1 MGSITNDWLPVV
13 EQECR
18 KEYYKDLYKFLKKE
32 YESYVIYPKSEDIFN
47 AMHLTPLSEV
57 KVVILGQDPYHEPGQ
72 AEGLSFSV
80 PAGEK
85 IPPSLQNIYKEI
97 NAELGCY
104 IPNHGS
110 LRKWAEQ
117 GVLLLNTLLTVRA
130 HAAFSH
136 KGKGWEQFTDALIAA
151 VNKEDRPIVFMLWG
165 RAARDKRTMLD
176 NPKHLILESAH
187 PSPLSASR
195 GFMGNG
201 HFKKANEF
209 LLKNGEEPID
219 WQIERREDAI

>member
-1 MGSITNDWLPVV
+1 MGSVTNDWLPVV
-13 EQECR
+13 EKEMA
-18 KEYYKDLYKFLKKE
+18 KEYYRNLYIFLKQE
-32 YESYVIYPKSEDIFN
+32 YTNRIIYPKSDDIFN
-47 AMHLTPLSEV
+47 ALHLTPLSKV
-57 KVVILGQDPYHEPGQ
+57 KVVILGQDPYHEQGQ

-80 PAGEK
+80 PVGEK

-97 NAELGCY
+97 SDELGCY
-104 IPNHGS
+104 VPNNGS

-136 KGKGWEQFTDALIAA
+136 EGKGWEQFTDSLIEA
-151 VNKEDRPIVFMLWG
+151 VNKEDRPIVYLLWG
-165 RAARDKRTMLD
+165 KAAGSKSSMLN
-176 NPKHLILESAH
+176 NPKHLVLKSAH
-187 PSPLSASR
+187 PSPLSAYR

-209 LLKNGEEPID
+209 LEKNGETPID
-219 WQIERREDAI
+219 WQIENQ

>member
-1 MGSITNDWLPVV
+1 MGSVTNDWLPVI
-13 EQECR
+13 EEEI
-18 KEYYKDLYKFLKKE
+18 KKDYYKKLYLFLKEE
-32 YESYVIYPKSEDIFN
+32 YARQIIYPKSDDIFN
-47 AMHLTPLSEV
+47 ALHLTPLSKV

-80 PAGEK
+80 PKGEK
-85 IPPSLQNIYKEI
+85 LPPSLQNIYKELQD
-97 NAELGCY
+97 ELGCY
-104 IPNHGS
+104 IPTSGS

-136 KGKGWEQFTDALIAA
+136 QGKGWEYFTDALIEA
-151 VNKEDRPIVFMLWG
+151 VNKEDRPIVYLLWG
-165 RAARDKRTMLD
+165 KAARSKATMLN

-187 PSPLSASR
+187 PSPLSAHR

-209 LLKNGEEPID
+209 LIANNIEPID
-219 WQIERREDAI
+219 WQIED

>member
-1 MGSITNDWLPVV
+1 MGSVTNDWLPVI
-13 EQECR
+13 EEET
-18 KEYYKDLYKFLKKE
+18 KKDYYKKLYLFLKEE
-32 YESYVIYPKSEDIFN
+32 YARQIIYPKSDDIFN
-47 AMHLTPLSEV
+47 ALHLTPLSKV

-80 PAGEK
+80 PKGEK
-85 IPPSLQNIYKEI
+85 LPPSLQNIYKELQD
-97 NAELGCY
+97 ELGCY
-104 IPNHGS
+104 IPTSGS

-136 KGKGWEQFTDALIAA
+136 QGKGWEYFTDALIEA
-151 VNKEDRPIVFMLWG
+151 VNKEDRPIVYLLWG
-165 RAARDKRTMLD
+165 KAARSKATMLN

-187 PSPLSASR
+187 PSPLSAHR

-209 LLKNGEEPID
+209 LMANDIEPID
-219 WQIERREDAI
+219 WQIED

>member
-1 MGSITNDWLPVV
+1 MGSVTNDWLPVI
-13 EQECR
+13 EEET
-18 KEYYKDLYKFLKKE
+18 KKDYYKKLYLFLKEE
-32 YESYVIYPKSEDIFN
+32 YARQIIYPRSDDIFN
-47 AMHLTPLSEV
+47 ALHLTPLSKV

-80 PAGEK
+80 PKGEK
-85 IPPSLQNIYKEI
+85 LPPSLQNIYKELQD
-97 NAELGCY
+97 ELGCY
-104 IPNHGS
+104 IPTSGS

-136 KGKGWEQFTDALIAA
+136 QGKGWEYFTDALIEA
-151 VNKEDRPIVFMLWG
+151 VNKEDRPIVYLLWG
-165 RAARDKRTMLD
+165 KAARSKATMLN

-187 PSPLSASR
+187 PSPLSAHR

-209 LLKNGEEPID
+209 LMANNIEPID
-219 WQIERREDAI
+219 WQIED

>member
-1 MGSITNDWLPVV
+1 MGSVTNDWLPVI
-13 EQECR
+13 EEET
-18 KEYYKDLYKFLKKE
+18 KKDYYKKLYLFLKEE
-32 YESYVIYPKSEDIFN
+32 YARQIIYPKSDDIFN
-47 AMHLTPLSEV
+47 ALHLTPLSKV

-80 PAGEK
+80 PKGEK
-85 IPPSLQNIYKEI
+85 LPPSLQNIYKELQD
-97 NAELGCY
+97 ELGCY
-104 IPNHGS
+104 IPTSGS

-136 KGKGWEQFTDALIAA
+136 QGKGWEYFTDALIEA
-151 VNKEDRPIVFMLWG
+151 VNKEDRPIVYLLWG
-165 RAARDKRTMLD
+165 KAARSKATMLN

-187 PSPLSASR
+187 PSPLSAHR

-209 LLKNGEEPID
+209 LIANNIEPID
-219 WQIERREDAI
+219 WQIED